1 MRHLGRPSGF
11 SGHYS
16 QGGRFSISLSVLLG
30 VCLSVQPAEARRYD
44 TAAGVEEPVH
54 FADSKLRTCIELH
67 LGRADPTPTEMLALT
82 HLYAAGKDIAEL
94 TGLEHAKNLAY
105 LDIGV
110 VFSQAGGV
118 PQTQTNRIT
127 DISALS
133 ELIALTWLNLSDN
146 RITDI
151 SALSGLTGIETL
163 TLYGNQI
170 TDITALSDLVRLRRL
185 DLERN
190 QITDVSPLSGLINLA
205 WLDLSN
211 NRLTDIAALSG
222 LIGIETLLLD
232 RTGLESIVALS
243 GLWNLKSLSLSG
255 NQVEDIS
262 GLSGLLSLETVILY
276 GNRITAIPALS
287 ELPNLKSLALGV
299 SRIVDISGLSGLSSL
314 EAVDLKHN
322 QITAIPALSK
332 LPNLKILD
340 CESNLITDVS
350 GLSGLPALEAVT
362 LRHNRIA
369 AFPALTGPTSLRLL
383 DLRGNQITELPDLSA
398 LGNLQMLDL
407 EANRITAIPVM
418 PELPNLKFLSLG
430 DNKIADIYY
439 GFHDVIELNG
449 TYYAWGECNIGY
461 TLICRSI
468 NGADDWEAFD
478 CVGGLFSGPLQLPGG
493 EGPTPTGNF
502 FELGYNRGYGKIMVP
517 CDNSAFY
524 LAINTAAR
532 PSLPDA
538 DLEAAF
544 INPNN
549 WTWHDGTTGLPTTA
563 ILREDG
569 HDLRECWLVPNGEAE
584 WTIMYDADYGSDYG
598 DKALGYATLA
608 APLLYL
614 EVDIDIKPGSDLN
627 PINADSKGVIPVA
640 ILTTEDFDASTVDP
654 DSIMIAGRGVAVRGK
669 GSKTMSHL
677 EDVDGDGD
685 MDLLVQVDTYV
696 EDEPWDTG
704 RVDLTGETFDSTPIT
719 GHDYVLVLPTE
730 L

>member
-1 MRHLGRPSGF
+1 MKSFVTIYAVAAFALAVFCLPVAAQVDVTVTDMTPVAPLQTPIPSTYEPRYISGF
-11 SGHYS
+11 GSG
-16 QGGRFSISLSVLLG
+16 
-30 VCLSVQPAEARRYD
+30 
-44 TAAGVEEPVH
+44 
-54 FADSKLRTCIELH
+54 DSFTLFFEDRAQDYQVYYLETTDGINGFPGSATRTDLR
-67 LGRADPTPTEMLALT
+67 DT
-82 HLYAAGKDIAEL
+82 HLCVKDWPINIDGTVYAYRAWGALWNTADHHFYVSNNL
-94 TGLEHAKNLAY
+94 TNWTLVSKFTIPSNLPE
-105 LDIGV
+105 
-110 VFSQAGGV
+110 GV
-118 PQTQTNRIT
+118 P
-127 DISALS
+127 
-133 ELIALTWLNLSDN
+133 
-146 RITDI
+146 
-151 SALSGLTGIETL
+151 GGI
-163 TLYGNQI
+163 
-170 TDITALSDLVRLRRL
+170 V
-185 DLERN
+185 
-190 QITDVSPLSGLINLA
+190 
-205 WLDLSN
+205 
-211 NRLTDIAALSG
+211 
-222 LIGIETLLLD
+222 
-232 RTGLESIVALS
+232 
-243 GLWNLKSLSLSG
+243 
-255 NQVEDIS
+255 
-262 GLSGLLSLETVILY
+262 
-276 GNRITAIPALS
+276 
-287 ELPNLKSLALGV
+287 
-299 SRIVDISGLSGLSSL
+299 
-314 EAVDLKHN
+314 
-322 QITAIPALSK
+322 
-332 LPNLKILD
+332 
-340 CESNLITDVS
+340 
-350 GLSGLPALEAVT
+350 
-362 LRHNRIA
+362 
-369 AFPALTGPTSLRLL
+369 
-383 DLRGNQITELPDLSA
+383 
-398 LGNLQMLDL
+398 
-407 EANRITAIPVM
+407 
-418 PELPNLKFLSLG
+418 
-430 DNKIADIYY
+430 YY

-669 GSKTMSHL
+669 GSKSMSHL